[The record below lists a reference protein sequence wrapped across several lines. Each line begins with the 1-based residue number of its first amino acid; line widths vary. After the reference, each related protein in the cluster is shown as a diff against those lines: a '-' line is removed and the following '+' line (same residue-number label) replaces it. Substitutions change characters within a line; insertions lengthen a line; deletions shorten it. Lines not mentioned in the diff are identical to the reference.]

1 MPTEAPNTLRSRARY
16 KIVDILSEG
25 PIKGLVNGAQSIF
38 LDDTPIQNRDGTY
51 NFPNFDVTR
60 DVTELP
66 VVAPTGSNAPLF
78 HGTFPASEN
87 TVNVGVKVT
96 NDSPEG
102 SGSGD
107 GSVTR
112 TITDS
117 SLDAARVTLRIPALA
132 ITNTTTGDIAGG
144 QINFNIYVKPNGGD
158 FSPID
163 AGAAW
168 TNLTVGGN
176 TLPESSGVE
185 LTVRLSG
192 DRTTAK
198 KITWQY
204 AEVVGGIVGEWITYA
219 SVDIPA
225 TSSSQQAEGFY
236 NWSANLGDFTRSV
249 KYLGA
254 GTYRVRSVTT
264 GGTGTDISARQYQ
277 VVGLQISGKTV
288 SPYDV
293 SYNVPLPDGGAPWE
307 IKVQRWTSDNTAANY
322 QDDLY
327 WLSYTEIINNRFSW
341 PNIAGMQL
349 TFDAE
354 SFGGNVPARSYD
366 VMGLMVQI
374 PSNYDPYNRLYTGTW
389 DGTFKTDWTDNP
401 AWIFYDLLTNKR
413 YGLGSNIDAAQID
426 KWALYS
432 IGQYCDELVDAPNG
446 KQEPRYTCSCVIN
459 SQQEAYDLLTAI
471 ASAFRGMIYWSNGA
485 ITATADMPSDPVI
498 DVGPANV
505 INGEFTYQGAS
516 RKARH
521 TVARVS
527 WNNPDDGY
535 KLNVEIY
542 EDTEAIRKYGYRPI
556 DINAFGCTSRGLAR
570 RWGKWLISS
579 DNDAPDTVTYKASFD
594 HFAIRPGDVIR
605 IADPNY
611 SAEQNFGRIV
621 SIVDNEDTT
630 HTITLDRAV
639 TLIGGDDSELALTL
653 PDQTQLLLDV
663 SVLVT
668 ATSSEITVPSAS
680 LTTMPM
686 IGAVWL
692 LKKETVEPRQWRVFS
707 VVESEKNIYQV
718 SAMLYN
724 PNKYAEIETGL
735 NFEEAN
741 FSAMPTGEIPAPTG
755 LVVSEFLKQ
764 TGSAILECATLSWT
778 RPDDARADFFE
789 VQYQIDGRDWQAT
802 TPNLVGTTSVDI
814 LNIVP
819 ETYNFRV
826 RAQDSTGLFR
836 SSWATLSSQTLLGKQ
851 KKPENVTGF
860 TATVEKFGILLKWT
874 PVSDID
880 IDFYEIRSGAS
891 WAAGTVIGKPK
902 AAEFKYEENVTGAY
916 TFWIAAKDTSK
927 NYSATP
933 ASASATISAQGT
945 PTLSTVAVNGG
956 IQLTIGGTVSRG
968 FKNYEIQRKEYP
980 SGAETTIN
988 NNVLTRIFTDSD
1000 IATLGY
1006 VKSWQYRVRAVDQNG
1021 SASAYTAWSAQL
1033 TPKQIENNDI
1043 TANQIIAKDFRTAC
1057 NAGNGT
1063 VSGVL
1068 FNANGIQAWNGATNT
1083 FCIDAAT
1090 GNVSLTGTITANI
1103 GCIGGWCIATGC
1115 LYATN
1120 AKMYSGAA
1128 NTARMEFG
1136 TGACSAGINSANAGT
1151 DISFWAGSTFANRAS
1166 APFRVTA
1173 AGAITAT
1180 SGLIG
1185 GFTIDGTE
1193 GLYAGTGATRVQMK
1207 AGAGFWAGATA
1218 QNDACFSV
1226 TQAGYL
1232 KSTSGLIGAWTISQT
1247 RLCRLFTNGC
1257 LVLGMGQGEQIQW
1270 AENTDGAW
1278 SAITIGQCVWTGT
1291 YVARTG
1297 MAITFNNTPYFQVH
1311 KPIGGG
1317 AICANIAG
1325 WNFNATQIYSTG
1337 CGLILCNT
1345 GAIQTGS
1352 FVTGNAGWK
1361 IDYLGNAEFNNIC
1374 ARGAIRTAVFIKDEI
1389 SVIGGR
1395 TLIRPAGVSTL
1406 DCNPGAD
1413 TFNIHLGSNI
1423 DQFAVNDLIRIKDG
1437 AGDFWAC
1444 VCACNGASQCLTVVK
1459 TAGTRFAFT
1468 KGQAIVNYGA
1478 KTGCGGILLDGQAPY
1493 IDIYTHN
1500 GTPWNGTCSRGRMGN
1515 LNGWGSFSTDTYG
1528 LALGSP
1534 TGNYMTYDSVSGNL
1548 NILGNINV
1556 CSTLPLSMPGGAVL
1570 DISAKGS
1577 TTDTIALTGGVK
1589 DVSGNGNNGTA
1600 YNGVTVSDS
1609 KIGKVF
1615 QFDGASKYI
1624 NIPSLGSD
1632 APWTV
1637 SAWVAR
1643 NAFANATWKTIIAV
1657 ASGNIHHLI
1666 LTDDYGVGL
1675 WDGSHKSFGYVVPN
1689 DGKFHAL
1696 TVIYH
1701 NSTSASLYADGVFV
1715 RTITINLNLNTYKF
1729 GKIGNWSGGGYHAGP
1744 IGNLKIYNRAL
1755 TAEEV
1760 KTLYLVGNQ
1769 QESGTITADRVQTG
1783 TLQSINWGT
1792 SAGSLFNLNDGT
1804 FAMGGSSAPK
1814 LCWNGTTL
1822 SVTGNIT
1829 ITGGSGIGNFSDA
1842 GALATVDNLDGV
1854 ADGST
1859 YKRTTT
1865 NEKTGAGRAY
1875 SGLDSSN
1882 RLVTAV
1888 IPGTAVTPSTAG
1900 LFIGSTNMGY
1910 HNGTVW
1916 KTYMDNC
1923 GNFYLGGSA
1932 VGGCGLAWNATSNC
1946 LTVCGCITSGA
1957 GRIGGWNITGSQIIQ
1972 TCIGGVNNRKL
1983 EMNASY
1989 ASIHWWQGDASSGA
2003 FLGQIHTT
2011 GWTGRYGLAVV
2022 QNSVSIFE
2030 ASYDKSNN
2038 LTAQIAGW
2046 NFNAACLYKGNLILN
2061 SAGSISGNY
2070 NGDVSGWC
2078 IDAAGN
2084 AKFNNATVRG
2094 TVCATSGCI
2103 GRWTIL
2109 DTTICSVNC
2118 GAMMLLSGYNGG
2130 RMYIT
2135 AGDTAQ
2141 CGSISIGNYLRYPGA
2156 FCTGYTGIT
2165 ILGKGESVLFRA
2177 TMNSTTGENF
2187 CGILAGWNF
2196 NAACLYKGNLILNSN
2211 GAISG
2216 CYNGTTTGWCI
2227 NAAGDAVFNNATV
2240 RGTVCASAGR
2250 IGCFILNSGNLFSRN
2265 CSANDCGHFD
2275 LFGGSGT
2282 PQLMICHRCLTTG
2295 CTTSQFSINS
2305 WYDGST
2311 SDWAPLRV
2319 YSLGTY
2325 TAFFQKSVCIGV
2337 CGDSPLFDSATFRIK
2352 TGSGQSCGIWSN
2364 AYNGADASTAA
2375 MRIYMCCGTAC
2386 YAFCTNGKINATGG
2400 YTCSSDR
2407 NMKTDIQDVNVLHL
2421 LRQMPVTKWRFKDSR
2436 DYRIG
2441 PMAQDFNNLFKLNH
2455 DWQTNLTVSGL
2466 DGIALKAVKE
2476 VDENVQEHDKCI
2488 VMLKEKLQKLECE
2501 MAAIRE
2507 MIN

>member
-25 PIKGLVNGAQSIF
+25 PIKGLVNGAKSIY
-38 LDDTPIQNRDGTY
+38 LDDTPVQNEDGTF

-60 DVTELP
+60 DMQAIPYVL
-66 VVAPTGSNAPLF
+66 PTGSTGPIYPGLF
-78 HGTFPASEN
+78 PNSEN
-87 TVNVGVKVT
+87 TVNVGVKIT
-96 NDSPEG
+96 KDNPEG
-102 SGSGD
+102 SGGGD
-107 GSVTR
+107 GSATR

-132 ITNTTTGDIAGG
+132 TTNTSTGDITGG
-144 QINFNIYVKPNGGD
+144 KIRFQIYIKPNGGA
-158 FSPID
+158 FTPIM
-163 AGAAW
+163 AGSSW
-168 TNLTVGGN
+168 TPLTNPTDETTDGATGI
-176 TLPESSGVE
+176 E
-185 LTVRLSG
+185 LSINVTG
-192 DRTTAK
+192 DRRYHK
-198 KITWQY
+198 NILWQY
-204 AEVVGGIVGEWITYA
+204 AKKTGGSWGSWVTFA
-219 SVDIPA
+219 TVDIPA
-225 TSSSQQAEGFY
+225 LTPAQMPSGYSGWGATIGSFTKSVSNLPPGIYKVQAI
-236 NWSANLGDFTRSV
+236 NTTLG
-249 KYLGA
+249 
-254 GTYRVRSVTT
+254 VTT
-264 GGTGTDISARQYQ
+264 ITPTTAKQ
-277 VVGLQISGKTV
+277 LSGNFIEVEGKCV
-288 SPYDV
+288 APYDV
-293 SYNVPLPDGGAPWE
+293 SYNVDLPEGGAPWD
-307 IKVQRWTSDNTAANY
+307 IKVSRLSADNVASNF

-327 WLSYTEIINNRFSW
+327 WLSYTEIINNRFLW
-341 PNIAGMQL
+341 PNVAGMQL

-354 SFGGNVPARSYD
+354 SFGGSVPARAYD
-366 VMGLMVQI
+366 VMGLKIKI
-374 PSNYDPYNRLYTGTW
+374 PSNYDPYERTYTGTW
-389 DGTFKTDWTDNP
+389 DGTFKIDWTDNP

-426 KWALYS
+426 KWALYE
-432 IGQYCDELVDAPNG
+432 IGQYCDETVTAPNG
-446 KQEPRYTCSCVIN
+446 QEEARYTCSCVIN

-542 EDTEAIRKYGYRPI
+542 EDTEAIRKYGYRPV

-668 ATSSEITVPSAS
+668 GTSAEITVPTAS

-789 VQYQIDGRDWQAT
+789 VQYQIDGLDWQAT
-802 TPNLVGTTSVDI
+802 TPNLVSTTSVDI
-814 LNIVP
+814 INIVP

-826 RAQDSTGLFR
+826 RAQDSTGLFK
-836 SSWATLSSQTLLGKQ
+836 SAWTTLASQTLLGKQ
-851 KKPENVTGF
+851 KKPENVADF

-891 WAAGTVIGKPK
+891 WATGTVIGKPK

-916 TFWIAAKDTSK
+916 TFWIAAKDTSL

-980 SGAETTIN
+980 SGAEVTIN

-1120 AKMYSGAA
+1120 AKMHSGAA

-1166 APFRVTA
+1166 ASFRVTA

-1180 SGLIG
+1180 SGTIG

-1218 QNDACFSV
+1218 IGAAPFSV
-1226 TQAGYL
+1226 TQAGAL
-1232 KSTSGLIGAWTISQT
+1232 KSTSGS
-1247 RLCRLFTNGC
+1247 
-1257 LVLGMGQGEQIQW
+1257 
-1270 AENTDGAW
+1270 
-1278 SAITIGQCVWTGT
+1278 
-1291 YVARTG
+1291 
-1297 MAITFNNTPYFQVH
+1297 
-1311 KPIGGG
+1311 
-1317 AICANIAG
+1317 IAG
-1325 WNFNATQIYSTG
+1325 WTINASQIFSSG

-1361 IDYLGNAEFNNIC
+1361 IDSVGNAEFNNIC

-1389 SVIGGR
+1389 SVVGGCAM
-1395 TLIRPAGVSTL
+1395 IRPAGVLSC
-1406 DCNPGAD
+1406 DDVYSAA
-1413 TFNIHLGSNI
+1413 SNI
-1423 DQFAVNDLIRIKDG
+1423 YYIDDNTQFAINDLIRIKGDM
-1437 AGDFWAC
+1437 GDFWGKVTASATGC
-1444 VCACNGASQCLTVVK
+1444 ITVAYCNGNTSGAL
-1459 TAGTRFAFT
+1459 T
-1468 KGQAIVNYGA
+1468 KGQAIVNYGSCL
-1478 KTGCGGILLDGQAPY
+1478 GCGGIVLNGQCPY
-1493 IDIYTHN
+1493 IDLYTHA
-1500 GTPWNGTCSRGRMGN
+1500 GLPWNGLESRVRIGN
-1515 LNGWGSFSTDTYG
+1515 LAGWGTFSTLVPTYG
-1528 LALGSP
+1528 IAMGCP
-1534 TGNYMTYDSVSGNL
+1534 TGQYLTYDSVSGVL
-1548 NILGNINV
+1548 DIAGNINV
-1556 CSTLPLSMPGGAVL
+1556 KSVLPLSMPAGAVGEWV
-1570 DISAKGS
+1570 AKGS
-1577 TTDTIALTGGVK
+1577 STASIATVGGVI
-1589 DVSGNGNNGTA
+1589 DISGNSNHGQAWG
-1600 YNGVTVSDS
+1600 GVTVSDS
-1609 KIGKVF
+1609 IIGKVF
-1615 QFDGASKYI
+1615 QFDGALKYI
-1624 NIPSLGSD
+1624 NIPPLGSD

-1657 ASGNIHHLI
+1657 ASGNIHHLM
-1666 LTDDYGVGL
+1666 LDLNYAVGL
-1675 WDGSHKSFGYVVPN
+1675 WDGSHKLFGYVVPN
-1689 DGKFHAL
+1689 DGQFHAL

-1715 RTITINLNLNTYKF
+1715 STITINLNLNTYKF

-1760 KTLYLVGNQ
+1760 KTLYLLGKDA
-1769 QESGTITADRVQTG
+1769 ESGTITADRVKTG
-1783 TLQSINWGT
+1783 VLSSLNYGA
-1792 SAGSLFNLNDGT
+1792 SAGSCISMNDGT
-1804 FAMGGSSAPK
+1804 FKFGGSSAPK
-1814 LCWNGTTL
+1814 LSWDGTTL
-1822 SVTGNIT
+1822 NVVGNIT
-1829 ITGGSGIGNFSDA
+1829 ITGGSGIGNFTDA

-1910 HNGTVW
+1910 HNGTEW
-1916 KTYMDNC
+1916 RTYMGSN
-1923 GNFYLGGSA
+1923 GNFYLGGTGVNA
-1932 VGGCGLAWNATSNC
+1932 GMAWDALNNC
-1946 LTVCGCITSGA
+1946 LTVCGCVTACAGLIGGFSLGLNVFCSTPAAGCSVGMSSCATSGA
-1957 GRIGGWNITGSQIIQ
+1957 IAFWAGCSTVASAPFRVTNLGALTATSGAIGGWNI
-1972 TCIGGVNNRKL
+1972 
-1983 EMNASY
+1983 
-1989 ASIHWWQGDASSGA
+1989 GA
-2003 FLGQIHTT
+2003 TSL
-2011 GWTGRYGLAVV
+2011 
-2022 QNSVSIFE
+2022 
-2030 ASYDKSNN
+2030 SN
-2038 LTAQIAGW
+2038 
-2046 NFNAACLYKGNLILN
+2046 GNLILS
-2061 SAGSISGNY
+2061 SA
-2070 NGDVSGWC
+2070 
-2078 IDAAGN
+2078 
-2084 AKFNNATVRG
+2084 
-2094 TVCATSGCI
+2094 
-2103 GRWTIL
+2103 
-2109 DTTICSVNC
+2109 
-2118 GAMMLLSGYNGG
+2118 
-2130 RMYIT
+2130 
-2135 AGDTAQ
+2135 
-2141 CGSISIGNYLRYPGA
+2141 
-2156 FCTGYTGIT
+2156 
-2165 ILGKGESVLFRA
+2165 
-2177 TMNSTTGENF
+2177 
-2187 CGILAGWNF
+2187 
-2196 NAACLYKGNLILNSN
+2196 

-2216 CYNGTTTGWCI
+2216 CYSGTTTGWCI
-2227 NAAGDAVFNNATV
+2227 NAAGDAVFNNALV
-2240 RGTVCASAGR
+2240 RGVICACGGGNIGGFTIGTNILCSVPAAGCSVGMSSCATSGAVAFWAGCSTIGSAPFRVTNLGAMTA
-2250 IGCFILNSGNLFSRN
+2250 LSGNIGDLRIASSGLCYFISIPGVNRTIMGLSATSLYLEHSSATYGDAIVSMCTFRN
-2265 CSANDCGHFD
+2265 
-2275 LFGGSGT
+2275 
-2282 PQLMICHRCLTTG
+2282 
-2295 CTTSQFSINS
+2295 
-2305 WYDGST
+2305 GST
-2311 SDWAPLRV
+2311 S
-2319 YSLGTY
+2319 
-2325 TAFFQKSVCIGV
+2325 
-2337 CGDSPLFDSATFRIK
+2337 
-2352 TGSGQSCGIWSN
+2352 SN
-2364 AYNGADASTAA
+2364 APILVCMGIS
-2375 MRIYMCCGTAC
+2375 C
-2386 YAFCTNGKINATGG
+2386 YAFCTNGRIEVQGTT
-2400 YTCSSDR
+2400 YPSDR
-2407 NMKTDIQDVNVLHL
+2407 NLKYAFEDYNMLEKLRRTPIQ
-2421 LRQMPVTKWRFKDSR
+2421 RWKFKSDPNHWHV
-2436 DYRIG
+2436 G
-2441 PMAQDFNNLFKLNH
+2441 FMAQDFFKEFNFGYEC
-2455 DWQTNLTVSGL
+2455 TVVPNL
-2466 DGIALKAVKE
+2466 DGLALRG
-2476 VDENVQEHDKCI
+2476 VQELDEI
-2488 VMLKEKLQKLECE
+2488 VQSFKTKAESRLDSLEKKNAALVKRLQKLECE